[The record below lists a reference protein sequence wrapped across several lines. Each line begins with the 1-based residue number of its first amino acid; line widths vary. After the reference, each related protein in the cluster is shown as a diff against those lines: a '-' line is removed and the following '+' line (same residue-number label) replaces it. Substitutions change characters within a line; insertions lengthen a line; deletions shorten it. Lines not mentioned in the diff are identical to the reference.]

1 MALLLVATAVAGLAL
16 LAVALWVARGID
28 WRSNDLLV
36 DRGEG
41 PGFGALA
48 NSPAVWVASFLALA
62 LGLTGV
68 ALLAVGDFG
77 VAAPALETVAM
88 AGMGLIVFLY
98 LVGGTYVA
106 TRGRNVSPAGATLVV
121 ALLLGTLMLVAIAG
135 NLLMGS

>member
-1 MALLLVATAVAGLAL
+1 MALLLVASVVAGLLL

-36 DRGEG
+36 SRGEG
-41 PGFGALA
+41 AGFGALV
-48 NSPAVWVASFLALA
+48 NRPAVWVAGFLTLA

-77 VAAPALETVAM
+77 VAMPAAPTLAM
-88 AGMGLIVFLY
+88 AAIGSVVLLY

-106 TRGRNVSPAGATLVV
+106 ARGRNVSSALATLAV
-121 ALLLGTLMLVAIAG
+121 ALVLGTLLLVAITG
-135 NLLMGS
+135 KLLMGS